1 MKEILDRIFERNR
14 LNRRLH
20 WTTIA
25 SEKVLLAIIGLLSV
39 IASGQYIW
47 GMFEVGVIT
56 LADLFLLFIYVEII
70 GMIGAFY
77 STNRIPVTLPI
88 IIAITALCRLIIMQS
103 KDMEALTLIAEA
115 GFAIDNNQIE
125 MMRQRR
131 VLKTVIFYH
140 HIGPVLHG
148 KAQALHAVSADI
160 NRPIR
165 RQHKRLIADMRGCV
179 LRPIDFERAF
189 GIAAIAA

>member
-1 MKEILDRIFERNR
+1 MRELFDRISERNR

-25 SEKVLLAIIGLLSV
+25 SEKILLAIIGLLAV

-47 GMFEVGVIT
+47 GMFQVGEIN

-103 KDMEALTLIAEA
+103 KDMQALTLIAEA
-115 GFAIDNNQIE
+115 GA
-125 MMRQRR
+125 
-131 VLKTVIFYH
+131 VLI
-140 HIGPVLHG
+140 LS
-148 KAQALHAVSADI
+148 SAAYLMSLKDKI
-160 NRPIR
+160 SQDKLEQEELELAREEAEAPI
-165 RQHKRLIADMRGCV
+165 KKD
-179 LRPIDFERAF
+179 D
-189 GIAAIAA
+189 